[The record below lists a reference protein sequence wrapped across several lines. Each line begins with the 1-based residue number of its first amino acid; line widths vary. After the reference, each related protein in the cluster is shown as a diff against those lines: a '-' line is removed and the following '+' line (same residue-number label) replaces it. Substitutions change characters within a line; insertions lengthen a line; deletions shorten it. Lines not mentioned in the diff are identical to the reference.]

1 MPARSAVRRP
11 LSPAGSWSLCAWL
24 VVPLLAVLL
33 LLGGCAPPANT
44 FAPYCPA
51 PKRLTDAAQ
60 LTMYRPGATGQ
71 DITDLVLQAQII
83 DVSGSCKDGDEK
95 NTVQA
100 DAAVTFRFV
109 RGPAMAGRAIDVPY
123 LVTITFGDDIREQAR
138 YRIHVTFPSNV
149 DTVTLV
155 SDPVHMVFPVTKTV
169 NAASYTVWAA
179 FQLTPE
185 QLEYNRQ
192 RGL

>member
-1 MPARSAVRRP
+1 MPTASAARHP
-11 LSPAGSWSLCAWL
+11 PASVWAWL
-24 VVPLLAVLL
+24 GLVLL
-33 LLGGCAPPANT
+33 LAGCGPPSNT

-60 LTMYRPGATGQ
+60 LTLYRPGATGQ
-71 DITDLVLQAQII
+71 DITDLVLQGQII
-83 DVSGSCKDGDEK
+83 DLSGSCQDGDDDK
-95 NTVQA
+95 KKTVQA

-109 RGPAMAGRAIDVPY
+109 RGPAMEGRAIDVPY
-123 LVTITFGDDIREQAR
+123 LVTITMGDDIREQAH
-138 YRIHVTFPSNV
+138 YRLHVTFPSNV

-155 SDPVHMVFPVTKTV
+155 SDPVHMVFPVNKTT
-169 NAASYTVWAA
+169 NAASYTIWAA

-192 RGL
+192 HGV